1 MKRANNETSLKEA
14 LKAMVEAYR
23 LKPNLHQTQ
32 IRKLWADKM
41 GPTIAQY
48 TTEIKLYRNKLYLTI
63 ASASLKQELSYGKD
77 KIRDMLNEALG
88 ETAIEDVVIR

>member
-1 MKRANNETSLKEA
+1 MLD
-14 LKAMVEAYR
+14 AYK
-23 LKPNLHQTQ
+23 LKPRLHQTQ
-32 IRKLWADKM
+32 IRSLWAEKM

-63 ASASLKQELSYGKD
+63 NSASLKQELTFGKD

-88 ETAIEDVVIR
+88 EDAIEDVVIR